1 MATYNGLPVYKIK
14 INTAL
19 DSNEGIDFI
28 SLVSSPAIETNFV
41 KLASTNLV
49 RVSFDKPKQMLYGA
63 ILIPDQLI
71 YRSDPKM
78 GEYYVTFS
86 REDIELIV
94 KNIQAQKKTVNI
106 NYQHQNDSQVKECV
120 VQEIW
125 LTGKKDKSQ
134 DLGFDLPEGSAMAG
148 TYIGNS
154 KFWAEEVET
163 KNVLGYS
170 IEGWLDMELKKQIK
184 HKFMEIK
191 TKDGVYT
198 ISTTDE
204 AFAVGSPVTITAADG
219 TAVTDGSFDLD
230 NGTTI
235 DVMAGVIT
243 EMADTAADVAEEG
256 LSAPEVAALES
267 LFSKILTPLNDK
279 IAALELKLSTI
290 PATQSATDKTD
301 KEEVKK
307 ESPLQITMS
316 KINKIKTNLKNK

>member
-41 KLASTNLV
+41 KLASANLV

-86 REDIELIV
+86 KEEIELIV
-94 KNIQAQKKTVNI
+94 RKFQAQKKTVNI
-106 NYQHQNDSQVKECV
+106 NYQHQNDSQIKECV

-134 DLGFDLPEGSAMAG
+134 DFGFDLPEGSAMAG

-154 KFWAEEVET
+154 KFWAEEVESG
-163 KNVLGYS
+163 NVLGYS

-184 HKFMEIK
+184 HKLMESK
-191 TKDGVYT
+191 TDKGEILKTPAEGWVVGVDAT
-198 ISTTDE
+198 I
-204 AFAVGSPVTITAADG
+204 VAADG
-219 TAVTDGSFDLD
+219 TETPAEGDYTLD
-230 NGTTI
+230 NGTVI
-235 DVMAGVIT
+235 KCVAGKVT
-243 EMADTAADVAEEG
+243 EIVEADAAMSTEEI
-256 LSAPEVAALES
+256 AALNEV
-267 LFSKILTPLNDK
+267 FSALLTPLNEK
-279 IAALELKLSTI
+279 IAALELKLSTT
-290 PATQSATDKTD
+290 PATTSATDKSD
-301 KEEVKK
+301 NEEVKK
-307 ESPLQITMS
+307 VNPLQVTMS
-316 KINKIKTNLKNK
+316 RINKIKINLKNK

>member
-14 INTAL
+14 IDTAL

-28 SLVSSPAIETNFV
+28 SLVTTPAIEKNFIRF
-41 KLASTNLV
+41 ASTNLV
-49 RVSFDKPKQMLYGA
+49 RVSFDKPKQMLYGP

-86 REDIELIV
+86 KEEIELIV
-94 KNIQAQKKTVNI
+94 RKFQAQKKTVNI

-134 DLGFDLPEGSAMAG
+134 DFGFDLPEGSAMAG
-148 TYIGNS
+148 TYIGNQ

-170 IEGWLDMELKKQIK
+170 IEGWLDMELNKQLK
-184 HKFMEIK
+184 HKLMEVK
-191 TKDGVYT
+191 TNDGYT
-198 ISTTDE
+198 ITSTDE
-204 AFAVGSPVTITAADG
+204 VLAVGSTVTITAADG
-219 TAVTDGSFDLD
+219 TTVTEGSFELD
-230 NGTTI
+230 NGI
-235 DVMAGVIT
+235 KIVVMAGAVT
-243 EMADTAADVAEEG
+243 EMMEVEVEEE

-267 LFSKILTPLNDK
+267 LFSKILTPLNEK
-279 IAALELKLSTI
+279 IAALELKLSTM
-290 PATQSATDKTD
+290 PTAPSKTESTDK
-301 KEEVKK
+301 KETKK
-307 ESPLQITMS
+307 ETPLQVTMS
-316 KINKIKTNLKNK
+316 RINKIKTNLKK

>member
-1 MATYNGLPVYKIK
+1 MATFNGLPVYRIK

-19 DSNEGIDFI
+19 DNNEGIDFI
-28 SLVSSPAIETNFV
+28 SLVSSPAIETNFI
-41 KLASTNLV
+41 KLAETLLKKV
-49 RVSFDKPKQMLYGA
+49 AFDKPKQMLYGP

-71 YRSDPKM
+71 FRSDEKM
-78 GEYYVTFS
+78 GDYYVTFTK
-86 REDIELIV
+86 EEIELIV
-94 KNIQAQKKTVNI
+94 RKFQAQKKTVNI

-148 TYIGNS
+148 TFIGDQ
-154 KFWAEEVET
+154 KFWANEVET

-170 IEGWLDMELKKQIK
+170 IEGWLDMELKKQLK
-184 HKFMEIK
+184 HKFMDIK

-198 ISTTDE
+198 IATTDA

-219 TAVTDGSFDLD
+219 TTVMEGSFDLD

-235 DVMAGVIT
+235 DVVAGVIT
-243 EMADTAADVAEEG
+243 ELADTASDVAEEG
-256 LSAPEVAALES
+256 LSQPEVAALES
-267 LFSKILTPLNDK
+267 LFSKILTPLNEK
-279 IAALELKLSTI
+279 IAALELKLSTM
-290 PATQSATDKTD
+290 PATTSATTSTD

-307 ESPLQITMS
+307 ESPLQVTMS
-316 KINKIKTNLKNK
+316 RINKIKTNLKK

>member
-86 REDIELIV
+86 KSEIELIV
-94 KNIQAQKKTVNI
+94 RKFQAQKKTVNI

-148 TYIGNS
+148 TYIGNQ

-170 IEGWLDMELKKQIK
+170 IEGWLDMELKKQLK
-184 HKFMEIK
+184 YKLMEVK
-191 TKDGVYT
+191 TNDGTYT
-198 ISTTDE
+198 ITSTDE
-204 AFAVGSPVTITAADG
+204 QLAISSPVTITATDG
-219 TAVTDGSFDLD
+219 TTVTEGSFELE
-230 NGTTI
+230 NGTKIT
-235 DVMAGVIT
+235 VVAGVIT
-243 EMADTAADVAEEG
+243 ELIEPTTET
-256 LSAPEVAALES
+256 LSEPEMAALNE
-267 LFSKILTPLNDK
+267 LFSSIIKPINEK
-279 IAALELKLSTI
+279 IAALELKLSTM
-290 PATQSATDKTD
+290 PATTSATDKTD
-301 KEEVKK
+301 KEETKK
-307 ESPLQITMS
+307 ESPLQVTMS
-316 KINKIKTNLKNK
+316 RINKIKTNLKK

>member
-1 MATYNGLPVYKIK
+1 MATFNGLPVYKIK

-49 RVSFDKPKQMLYGA
+49 RVAFDKPKQLLYGP

-71 YRSDPKM
+71 YRSDRNM

-86 REDIELIV
+86 KEEIELIV
-94 KNIQAQKKTVNI
+94 RKLQAQKKTLNI
-106 NYQHQNDSQVKECV
+106 NYQHQNDSQVKESV
-120 VQEIW
+120 IQEIW

-184 HKFMEIK
+184 YKLMESK
-191 TKDGVYT
+191 TDKGETLKTTGEAWVVGVDAT
-198 ISTTDE
+198 I
-204 AFAVGSPVTITAADG
+204 VAADG
-219 TAVTDGSFDLD
+219 TEMPAEGDYALE
-230 NGTTI
+230 NGT
-235 DVMAGVIT
+235 VIKCVGGKVI
-243 EMADTAADVAEEG
+243 EIVEVAMSEISQE
-256 LSAPEVAALES
+256 EVAALES
-267 LFSKILTPLNDK
+267 LFSKILTPLNEK
-279 IAALELKLSTI
+279 IAALELKLSTM
-290 PATQSATDKTD
+290 PAATSATENTD
-301 KEEVKK
+301 KYELKK
-307 ESPLQITMS
+307 ESPLQVTMS
-316 KINKIKTNLKNK
+316 RINKIKTNLKK

>member
-86 REDIELIV
+86 KEEIELIV
-94 KNIQAQKKTVNI
+94 RKFQAQKKTVNI

-134 DLGFDLPEGSAMAG
+134 DFGFDLPEGSAMAG

-170 IEGWLDMELKKQIK
+170 IEGWLDMELNKQLK
-184 HKFMEIK
+184 HKLMEVK
-191 TKDGVYT
+191 TNDGYT
-198 ISTTDE
+198 ITSTDE
-204 AFAVGSPVTITAADG
+204 VLAVGSTVTITAADG
-219 TAVTDGSFDLD
+219 TTVTEGSFELE
-230 NGTTI
+230 NGTKI
-235 DVMAGVIT
+235 VVMAGAVT
-243 EMADTAADVAEEG
+243 EIMEVETEDE

-267 LFSKILTPLNDK
+267 LFSKIIAPLNEK
-279 IAALELKLSTI
+279 IAALELKLSTM
-290 PATQSATDKTD
+290 PAAPSKTESTD

-307 ESPLQITMS
+307 ESPLQVTMS
-316 KINKIKTNLKNK
+316 RINKIKTNLKK